1 MKKNLSQL
9 LNRALVAKK
18 KYFFLLAALMIA
30 VSGMAQRHHDD
41 HDHGRDYGRGH
52 GGRARVECATHEQMQ
67 MSMNVLE
74 QQPFDDKKLEIAKL
88 CVTLGHFCVD
98 DIARLASVFSFDEN
112 RLKFLIYAYNYCE
125 DPQYYYSLRD
135 VFTFQSNFDTLMD
148 TVMPGY
154 KRR

>member
-30 VSGMAQRHHDD
+30 VSGMAQRHHDG

-74 QQPFDDKKLEIAKL
+74 QQPFDD
-88 CVTLGHFCVD
+88 
-98 DIARLASVFSFDEN
+98 N

-154 KRR
+154 NRR

>member
-30 VSGMAQRHHDD
+30 VSGMAQRHHDG

-52 GGRARVECATHEQMQ
+52 GGRAR
-67 MSMNVLE
+67 
-74 QQPFDDKKLEIAKL
+74 
-88 CVTLGHFCVD
+88 GHFCVD

-154 KRR
+154 NRR